1 MVLFT
6 EQVRLQASEQ
16 QLLNDANS
24 YTIPN
29 TPLGTI
35 HDYGNIVLAADSLV
49 IFRVT
54 FHSPGG
60 GSNWSWIRIKVG
72 SLYLYGAKANDSD
85 GTISVGAACYLA
97 AGTYDVKVEGVSNG
111 TIGGQVTSLKAGI
124 VKFLDQ
130 AASALQT
137 YSSGIPLTVPNRT
150 TCVGPLS
157 QCTFA
162 VQVQAQTAAGV
173 TNFENVGDNLTNGV
187 SITVDGTQYNW
198 SERYQDT
205 DSEGCGS
212 AKLFIGGLSVGLSHT
227 IAISKKN
234 AATTVYITIVACPW
248 ILPDPATISTPM
260 TLDFSQG
267 STFYSTLEPL
277 FADITKFIG
286 VGQPRAIS
294 FGSATDYYNSTSA
307 TGIVSYSYVFDVV
320 DIGWNF
326 GCYGLGGC
334 ISIIGVDAR

>member
-1 MVLFT
+1 MTLLT

-16 QLLNDANS
+16 QLINNTTS
-24 YTIPN
+24 YAIPQ
-29 TPLGTI
+29 TTFGTI

-49 IFRVT
+49 IFQVA

-60 GSNWSWIRIKVG
+60 GGNSSWIRIKVG
-72 SLYLYGAKANDSD
+72 SLYLYGAKATDAD
-85 GTISVGAACYLA
+85 GTVTIGAACYLA
-97 AGTYDVKVEGVSNG
+97 AGTYDVLVEGVSNG
-111 TIGGQVTSLKAGI
+111 VVGGQVTSLKAGI

-130 AASALQT
+130 AAAALQT
-137 YSSGIPLTVPNRT
+137 YSSSIALTVASRA

-162 VQVQAQTAAGV
+162 VQVQAQTAAGM
-173 TNFENVGDNLTNGV
+173 TQFENVGDSLTNGV
-187 SITVDGTQYNW
+187 SITVDGAQYNW
-198 SERYQDT
+198 SERWQDT
-205 DSEGCGS
+205 DSKQCGS
-212 AKLFIGGLSVGLSHT
+212 AKLFCGALSVGSSHT

-260 TLDFSQG
+260 TLNFSQG

-307 TGIVSYSYVFDVV
+307 TGILSYSYVFDVV
-320 DIGWNF
+320 DISWNF
-326 GCYGLGGC
+326 DCYGMGGC
-334 ISIIGVDAR
+334 ISVIGVDAR